1 MHYTDEELYF
11 YSKGDCTAES
21 SFEIDAHV
29 EACAGCAEKLKKIS
43 SISSLINGTLLT
55 PPPLSE
61 LMSRKR
67 RRSGVSPASLFKNG
81 GFAIAATLVIA
92 VSAAVFFGRSSLSK
106 EKELDFVY
114 KTYASIYDYDYFE
127 RNYIDG
133 YIITFSG
140 GTK

>member
-11 YSKGDCTAES
+11 YSKGDFTAES
-21 SFEIDAHV
+21 SFEIAAHL
-29 EACAGCAEKLKKIS
+29 EACTECAKKLQKVS
-43 SISSLINGTLLT
+43 LISSLINGTLLT

-92 VSAAVFFGRSSLSK
+92 VSAAVFFGRSSVSK

-114 KTYASIYDYDYFE
+114 KTYASIYDYDYFKQ
-127 RNYIDG
+127 NYIDG
-133 YIITFSG
+133 YDIAFAG
-140 GTK
+140 GSK